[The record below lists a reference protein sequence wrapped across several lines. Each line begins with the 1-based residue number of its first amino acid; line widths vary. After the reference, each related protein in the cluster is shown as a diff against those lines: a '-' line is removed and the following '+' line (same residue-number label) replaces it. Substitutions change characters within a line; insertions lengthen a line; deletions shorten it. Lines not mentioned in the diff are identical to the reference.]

1 MKQKLLKTTA
11 LVSSMLLAIGATS
24 SANAA
29 PHSSSSL
36 FVASST
42 EGTLNAIA
50 PLIQIYQMAILTSL
64 LQNHLYM
71 LQLGQRGNTP
81 SSPDMSGNFTGI
93 AAGEQSSAL
102 TDKLSIWASANYSEA
117 ESDFAPT
124 AYKSETVGGSVGVDY
139 ILSDYVTLGA
149 FLSYNDTDTNSSF
162 NGGSADT
169 QAITFGPYASFVV
182 DDMFSIDASIAY
194 TTSDIDNSRTVGAVV
209 ATGNQD
215 GDSTYISVGLNAMKW
230 YDNIGVSGRLGWGY
244 SDTDNDAYTD
254 SLGTAFAATDSQLGQ
269 ISLGGKVSY
278 YGGSY
283 MPYIGA
289 TYKYDAVSDNVTT
302 VTPPSPANDK
312 DEVQLEAGISLFG
325 DGPLSGG
332 ISGSYTVL
340 REEFDGW
347 GVGGNISYRF

>member
-1 MKQKLLKTTA
+1 MKRKLLKTTA
-11 LVSSMLLAIGATS
+11 LASSMLFAIGATT
-24 SANAA
+24 SANAL
-29 PHSSSSL
+29 PHSSSSI

-64 LQNHLYM
+64 LQNHLYR
-71 LQLGQRGNTP
+71 LQLAQQRNAP
-81 SSPDMSGNFTGI
+81 SSPDMSGNLTGI
-93 AAGEQSSAL
+93 AAGEQASAL

-182 DDMFSIDASIAY
+182 DDMFNIDASIAY
-194 TTSDIDNSRTVGAVV
+194 TTSDIDNTRTVGAVV

-215 GDSTYISVGLNAMKW
+215 GDSMFVSVGLNAMKW
-230 YDNIGVSGRLGWGY
+230 YDNIGVSGRLGWTY

-278 YGGSY
+278 YGGGY

-289 TYKYDAVSDNVTT
+289 TYRYDAISDNVTT
-302 VTPPSPANDK
+302 VAPPSPANDK

-332 ISGSYTVL
+332 ISGNYTVL

>member
-11 LVSSMLLAIGATS
+11 LASTMLLAVGATT
-24 SANAA
+24 SANAS
-29 PHSSSSL
+29 PHSSSSI

-42 EGTLNAIA
+42 ESTLNAIA
-50 PLIQIYQMAILTSL
+50 PLIQVYQVAILTTL
-64 LQNHLYM
+64 LQNHLFM
-71 LQLGQRGNTP
+71 IQLRQQRSNP
-81 SSPDMSGNFTGI
+81 SSPDMSGNLTGI
-93 AAGEQSSAL
+93 AAGEESSAI
-102 TDKLSIWASANYSEA
+102 TDKLSVWASANYSEA

-124 AYKSETVGGSVGVDY
+124 AYKSETVGGSIGVDY
-139 ILSDYVTLGA
+139 TLSDYVTLGA

-169 QAITFGPYASFVV
+169 QAITFGPYANFVV
-182 DDMFSIDASIAY
+182 DDMFSVDASLAY
-194 TTSDIDNSRTVGAVV
+194 TTSDIDNTRTVGAVV

-215 GDSTYISVGLNAMKW
+215 GDSTYVSVGLNAMKW
-230 YDNIGVSGRLGWGY
+230 YDNIGVSGRLGWGF
-244 SDTDNDAYTD
+244 SDTDNDSYTD
-254 SLGTAFAATDSQLGQ
+254 SLGTTFAATDSQLGQ

-278 YGGSY
+278 YGGGY

-289 TYKYDAVSDNVTT
+289 TYKYDVISDNVTT
-302 VTPPSPANDK
+302 VAPPSPANDK

-332 ISGSYTVL
+332 ISGNYSVL
-340 REEFDGW
+340 RDEFDGW